1 MLFRKEAVEAT
12 RQRLYGQVLIATPI
26 TFWVVTAFLIGIIV
40 VLVVFLATASFA
52 RIETVPGVVVP
63 TGGTIQVRT
72 PQAGILAG
80 FTINE
85 GDRVE
90 RGQIVGR
97 IVTPVAATGTGTRF
111 AAQLSGLE
119 SRVENITQRIIQ
131 SEAVATYEVALQD
144 RKALEFNAQ
153 ITQSRLLVALQRAQI
168 AEFEASVARV
178 SDLFARKLANVETV
192 SVQNMRLNSALQDVQ
207 RLEGEI
213 AMLTLRLES
222 IPAEKDQIHAR
233 AALDRIELE
242 AERTTLMS
250 EMAVLRGSEPFD
262 IIAPASGFAT
272 AIVVADGH
280 SITDSRPLFSIL
292 PADEKLQV
300 ELYLPSSSIGFVQEG
315 QSVRLLLDAFPYQRF
330 GTLEGVVS
338 ELTSSVIL
346 PGGSENLVRSDQP
359 VYRVTVALLTDTIWA
374 YGRNQSLQPGMLL
387 KANIVLEDRTI
398 LTWLLEPLMSVA
410 RRT

>member
-26 TFWVVTAFLIGIIV
+26 TFWFVTAFLIGIIC
-40 VLVVFLATASFA
+40 VLGVFLSLASFA

-63 TGGTIQVRT
+63 TGGMIQVRT
-72 PQAGILAG
+72 PQTGILAG

-85 GDRVE
+85 GDQVE
-90 RGQIVGR
+90 RGQVVGR

-119 SRVENITQRIIQ
+119 SRVENITQRIEQ
-131 SEAVATYEVALQD
+131 SEAVARYEIALQD
-144 RKALEFNAQ
+144 RKALEYDAQ
-153 ITQSRLLVALQRAQI
+153 ITQSRRLIALQRAQI
-168 AEFEASVARV
+168 AELEQSLARV
-178 SDLFARKLANVETV
+178 SALFERKLTNVEAV
-192 SVQNMRLNSALQDVQ
+192 SVQNMALNSAQQEVQ
-207 RLEGEI
+207 RLEGEV
-213 AMLTLRLES
+213 AVMALRRDS
-222 IPAEKDQIHAR
+222 IPAQKDQITAR

-250 EMAVLRGSEPFD
+250 EIAVMRGSEPFD
-262 IIAPASGFAT
+262 IVAPVSGIAT

-280 SITDSRPLFSIL
+280 NIADSRPLFSIL
-292 PADEKLQV
+292 PADEELQA
-300 ELYLPSSSIGFVQEG
+300 ELYLPSSSIGFVQTG

-330 GTLEGVVS
+330 GTVEGVVS

-346 PGGSENLVRSDQP
+346 PGGSGNLISSDQP
-359 VYRVTVALLTDTIWA
+359 VYRVKVALLTDSIWA
-374 YGRNQSLQPGMLL
+374 YGRNQPLQPGMLL